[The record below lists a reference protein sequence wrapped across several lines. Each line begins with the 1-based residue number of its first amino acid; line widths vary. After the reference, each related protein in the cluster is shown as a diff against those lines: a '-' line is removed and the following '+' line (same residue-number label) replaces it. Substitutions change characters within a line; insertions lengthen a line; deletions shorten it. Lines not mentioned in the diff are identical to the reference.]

1 MQKVTARKYL
11 ERKKSRTK
19 SRNKISLKKPRL
31 HCGAVCCCTAL
42 VPYSFILHFP
52 YCFQIFSKQG
62 KIISKKG
69 AVRWNLYKKTYRV
82 SEETKKTVEEIAA
95 QEGCTETA
103 VFENAIRYYKD
114 YLYMQ
119 TDGGLHQ

>member
-1 MQKVTARKYL
+1 MD
-11 ERKKSRTK
+11 
-19 SRNKISLKKPRL
+19 
-31 HCGAVCCCTAL
+31 
-42 VPYSFILHFP
+42 
-52 YCFQIFSKQG
+52 
-62 KIISKKG
+62 
-69 AVRWNLYKKTYRV
+69 LYKKTYRV

-119 TDGGLHQ
+119 TDGASSMRA